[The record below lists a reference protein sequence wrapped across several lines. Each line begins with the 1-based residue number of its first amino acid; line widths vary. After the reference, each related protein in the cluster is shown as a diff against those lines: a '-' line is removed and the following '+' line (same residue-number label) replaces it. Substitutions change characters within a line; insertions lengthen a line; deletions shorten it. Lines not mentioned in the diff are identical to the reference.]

1 MDSNISQ
8 GQREHRKD
16 QMAWYLKREHLIHRW
31 YQLKLEKALAYEKEG
46 LLLPGK
52 GFRYKNEQGLEM
64 VEIHVDEIQDK
75 KLLTKI
81 NSKLKYGGNLSIRKQ
96 RE

>member
-1 MDSNISQ
+1 
-8 GQREHRKD
+8 
-16 QMAWYLKREHLIHRW
+16 MAWYLKRERLIHRW

-96 RE
+96 PE